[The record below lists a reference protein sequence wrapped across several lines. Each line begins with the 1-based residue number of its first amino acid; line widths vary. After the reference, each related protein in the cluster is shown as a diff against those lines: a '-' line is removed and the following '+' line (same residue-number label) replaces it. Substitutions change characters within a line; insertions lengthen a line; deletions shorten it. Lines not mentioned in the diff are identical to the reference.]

1 MAIKGSIKSK
11 QPHSQEQTP
20 NAVVEPL
27 SSVNKIEE
35 LLAQGKTLEDILN
48 LDPSAAGAQGGAASS
63 LANAV
68 RFTLNGDSVLP
79 LAGFQTQAGDAANF
93 NSLADSPNSDTEVLA
108 ELSVEIQD
116 GSDGLLNQQEVPSV
130 LISGSATGYEAVPG
144 SIIQITVSNQGGQ
157 AVSGDALLDDTAN
170 YQALF
175 DLSDFNDG
183 DILTATASLS
193 DTAGN
198 QLSSQ
203 DDSLV
208 DLAVDGTLNVVI
220 QDGGDNIINA
230 EEQNPLTISGQF
242 QGSELVAGQQVTLR
256 ISDSEDQ
263 LINTSATLDENGN
276 YSIELNVSNFVG
288 EVKVLAT
295 VFDIAGNT
303 LEARDSSIIDNAVD
317 GSLSVN
323 IDDGGDELLS
333 AAELGNVRLHGIVN
347 SSELQAGDT
356 VKLVIVD
363 ESSNKRE
370 VNATIDGTGR
380 YEAFVNLDG
389 FQSGDRVTAT
399 AQVID
404 KAGNK
409 LTADDDSRIDSLNQ
423 GRISVNILDG
433 GDELINV
440 NDAANT
446 NISGQVEREVGANN
460 FVELTIQD
468 QSGNQIQTQANL
480 DSSGEF
486 TINVDLSSF
495 NQGDTVTVLA
505 SNLDAA
511 GNAISSS
518 DTSVLEQIIVIPVLQ
533 ANDDT
538 AEFHGHL
545 LSGSV
550 LTGAGADTFSGPVR
564 VSQILYRGSF
574 ISLDTPVSNQSGLTN
589 NGQSYNY
596 TVSATGVLTLNN
608 QDDLSV
614 LIFNRDGS
622 YQFHPATQSIDND
635 EQIGYTIS
643 DSFSQSSDAIL
654 TLIVPTSA
662 ANIIQGTNLSSGDNL
677 FGLDGNDQ
685 ITGLDGDDSIDGGG
699 GWDTLYGGEGNDT
712 ILGQTGFDELHGGQ
726 GDDVLN
732 SGNGKDKNYGGEG
745 HDTID
750 GGGWDDLIDGGDGND
765 TLIGNTGMDIILGG
779 DGNDNIDGGQWDD
792 SISGGD
798 GNDIIRGGRGL
809 DVMDGGAG
817 NDTFVFS
824 QADNLSSSVTN
835 QDTIYNFN
843 TAEDVINLSD
853 LLVNYDP
860 AAGDNITDFL
870 DIQFISTDQMLP
882 NTDHLNSIAGNVRS
896 TLNNGIIDTVI
907 RIDVDGDGSFNGNTQ
922 EIVLADIDLSSL
934 ANGEAAILQALI
946 NSGII
951 TFDP

>member
-11 QPHSQEQTP
+11 QPHSQEKTQSADT
-20 NAVVEPL
+20 ESR
-27 SSVNKIEE
+27 SSVNNIEE

-79 LAGFQTQAGDAANF
+79 LAGFQTQASDAANF
-93 NSLADSPNSDTEVLA
+93 NSLADSPNRDTEVLA

-130 LISGSATGYEAVPG
+130 LINGSATGYEAVPG
-144 SIIQITVSNQGGQ
+144 SIIQITVSNQIGQ
-157 AVSGDALLDDTAN
+157 TVSGSALLDDTAN

-175 DLSDFNDG
+175 DLSDFNNG
-183 DILTATASLS
+183 DILTATATLN

-203 DDSLV
+203 DNSLV
-208 DLAVDGTLNVVI
+208 DLAVAGTLNVVI

-242 QGSELVAGQQVTLR
+242 QGSEPIAGQQVTLR

-276 YSIELNVSNFVG
+276 YSLELNVSNFVG

-295 VFDIAGNT
+295 VLDIAGNA

-370 VNATIDGTGR
+370 IIATIDGTGR

-389 FQSGDRVTAT
+389 FQSGDKVTAT

-409 LTADDDSRIDSLNQ
+409 LTAEDDSRIDSLNQ

-440 NDAANT
+440 SDAANT
-446 NISGQVEREVGANN
+446 NISGQVEREVGANS

-480 DSSGEF
+480 DSSGGF
-486 TINVDLSSF
+486 TINVDLSNF

-518 DTSVLEQIIVIPVLQ
+518 DTSVLEQIIVTPVLQ

-538 AEFHGHL
+538 AEFHGQL
-545 LSGSV
+545 LSGNV
-550 LTGAGADTFSGPVR
+550 LTGAGADTFSGPIR
-564 VSQILYRGSF
+564 VSQILYRGSY

-596 TVSATGVLTLNN
+596 SVSATGVLTLNN

-622 YQFHPATQSIDND
+622 YQFQPATQNIDND

-662 ANIIQGTNLSSGDNL
+662 ANIIQGTNLNSGDNL
-677 FGLDGNDQ
+677 FGLNGNDQ

-745 HDTID
+745 NDTID

-792 SISGGD
+792 SISGGN

-809 DVMDGGAG
+809 DVMDGSAG

-824 QADNLSSSVTN
+824 QADNSSSSVTN

-882 NTDHLNSIAGNVRS
+882 NTDHLNSIEGNVRS

-922 EIVLADIDLSSL
+922 EIVLADLDLSSL

>member
-1 MAIKGSIKSK
+1 MAIKGPIKSK
-11 QPHSQEQTP
+11 QQHSQEQTP
-20 NAVVEPL
+20 SADTEL
-27 SSVNKIEE
+27 FSSVNKIEE
-35 LLAQGKTLEDILN
+35 LLAQGNTLEDILN

-68 RFTLNGDSVLP
+68 RFTLNGDAVLP
-79 LAGFQTQAGDAANF
+79 LAGFQTQAGDAASF
-93 NSLADSPNSDTEVLA
+93 NSLAESPNSDTEVLA
-108 ELSVEIQD
+108 ELSVAIQD
-116 GSDGLLNQQEVPSV
+116 GSDGLLNQQEVHSV
-130 LISGSATGYEAVPG
+130 LISGAATGYEAVPG
-144 SIIQITVSNQGGQ
+144 SIIQITVSNQDGQ
-157 AVSGDALLDDTAN
+157 TVSSSALLDDTAN

-175 DLSDFNDG
+175 NLSDFSDG
-183 DILTATASLS
+183 DILTATATLS
-193 DTAGN
+193 DIAGN

-208 DLAVDGTLNVVI
+208 DLAVAGTLSVNI
-220 QDGGDNIINA
+220 QDGGDNIINV

-256 ISDSEDQ
+256 ISDSNDQ

-295 VFDIAGNT
+295 VLDIAGNS

-333 AAELGNVRLHGIVN
+333 AAELGSVRLHGTVD

-356 VKLVIVD
+356 VVLVIVD

-370 VNATIDGTGR
+370 ISATIDGTGR

-389 FQSGDRVTAT
+389 FQSGDKVTAT

-423 GRISVNILDG
+423 GRISVSILDG

-440 NDAANT
+440 SDAANT
-446 NISGQVEREVGANN
+446 NISGQVAREAGANN

-480 DSSGEF
+480 DSSGQF

-518 DTSVLEQIIVIPVLQ
+518 DTSLLEQIIATPILQ
-533 ANDDT
+533 ANDDN
-538 AEFHGHL
+538 AEFHGQL
-545 LSGSV
+545 ISGNV
-550 LTGAGADTFSGPVR
+550 LTGTGADTFSGPVR
-564 VSQILYRGSF
+564 VSQILYRGSL
-574 ISLDTPVSNQSGLTN
+574 ISLDTPVVNQSGLTN
-589 NGQSYNY
+589 SGQNYNY
-596 TVSATGVLTLNN
+596 SVSANGVLTLHN

-614 LIFNRDGS
+614 LIFSRDGS
-622 YQFHPATQSIDND
+622 YQFQPATQNIDND

-643 DSFSQSSDAIL
+643 DSFSQNSDATL
-654 TLIVPTSA
+654 TLVVPTSG
-662 ANIIQGTNLSSGDNL
+662 ANIIQGTNLNSGDNL

-685 ITGLDGDDSIDGGG
+685 ITGLDGDDTIDGGG
-699 GWDTLYGGEGNDT
+699 GWDALYGGEGNDT

-750 GGGWDDLIDGGDGND
+750 GGGWDDLIDGGEGND

-779 DGNDNIDGGQWDD
+779 DGNDNIDGGNWDD

-798 GNDIIRGGRGL
+798 GDDLIRGGRGL

-824 QADNLSSSVTN
+824 QADNSSSSVTN

-860 AAGDNITDFL
+860 AAGDDITDFL

-882 NTDHLNSIAGNVRS
+882 NTDHLNSIEGNVRP
-896 TLNNGIIDTVI
+896 TLNNGITDTVI
-907 RIDVDGDGSFNGNTQ
+907 RIDVDGNGSFNGNTQ

-946 NSGII
+946 NNGII
-951 TFDP
+951 SFDP